1 MKLMEEIYSTELG
14 NYYLADI
21 DNIIKNDEL
30 KHLEGKVD
38 LILTSPPFP
47 LVRPKKYGNLDGNE
61 YLEWIGGISQ
71 YLKKL
76 LSPKGSIVLE
86 IGNAWIKGVPEMSVL
101 PLKSLINFLE
111 KGDYKLCQQFIWNNT
126 AKLPS
131 PAQWVNV
138 KRIRV
143 KDSFTNIWWMAN
155 EYYHEAD
162 NRKILKEYSA
172 SMKKL
177 LKDKKYNSGSRPSE
191 HVIGAKSFFND
202 NAGAIPSNVLSM
214 ANTSSEE
221 EYIKY
226 CQSINV
232 TPHPARMPVELVEFF
247 VKFLTKEGGLILDPF
262 GGSNTTGLVS
272 ERNNR
277 NWISIDRE
285 EHYINGSEG
294 RFASIKKEETA
305 NV

>member
-1 MKLMEEIYSTELG
+1 MEEIYSTNLG
-14 NYYLADI
+14 NYFLGDI
-21 DNIIKNDEL
+21 NNVILNDEL
-30 KHLEGKVD
+30 KQFEGKID

-47 LVRPKKYGNLDGNE
+47 LVRPKKYGNLDGSE
-61 YLEWIGGISQ
+61 YLEWIGGISR

-76 LSPKGSIVLE
+76 LSPNGSIVLE

-101 PLKSLINFLE
+101 PLKSLMYFLE
-111 KGDYKLCQQFIWNNT
+111 EGDYKLCQQFIWNNI

-143 KDSFTNIWWMAN
+143 KDAFTNIWWMAN
-155 EYYHEAD
+155 DYYPEAD
-162 NRKILKEYSA
+162 NRKILKEYSS

-177 LKDKKYNSGSRPSE
+177 LKDKKYNAGSRPSE
-191 HVIGAKSFFND
+191 HVIGIKSFFSD
-202 NAGAIPSNVLSM
+202 NSGAIPSNVLSL

-232 TPHPARMPVELVEFF
+232 APHPARMPSELVEFF
-247 VKFLTKEGGLILDPF
+247 IKFLTKENGLILDPF
-262 GGSNTTGLVS
+262 GGSNTTGLVA
-272 ERNNR
+272 EKNNR
-277 NWISIDRE
+277 RWISIDRE
-285 EHYINGSEG
+285 EKYILGSEG
-294 RFASIKKEETA
+294 RFSSTKQPITS